1 MLVFGGA
8 FIVMVSTMVMVLVGV
23 WYESEGHHVCYVPI
37 KAIFCECNNSI
48 VEAIVFPFPLCGCV
62 CVWLISR
69 YSRFFVVMLEV
80 VEQVRVDVPDI
91 EFCCPPSV
99 SVRSSGKAGLGR
111 VRK

>member
-1 MLVFGGA
+1 MLVLRGSVYIDGLYDGHGAGGG
-8 FIVMVSTMVMVLVGV
+8 MV
-23 WYESEGHHVCYVPI
+23 WEEHQVCYVPI

-48 VEAIVFPFPLCGCV
+48 VEAIVFPFSLCGCEA
-62 CVWLISR
+62 WLISR

>member
-1 MLVFGGA
+1 
-8 FIVMVSTMVMVLVGV
+8 MVSMVVMVLVGV
-23 WYESEGHHVCYVPI
+23 GVWYGSEGHHVCYVPI
-37 KAIFCECNNSI
+37 KAIFCECNNPI
-48 VEAIVFPFPLCGCV
+48 VEAIVCSFSLV
-62 CVWLISR
+62 WLCVWLISR

>member
-1 MLVFGGA
+1 MMVS
-8 FIVMVSTMVMVLVGV
+8 IVVMVLVLVGV
-23 WYESEGHHVCYVPI
+23 WYESEGHQVCYVPI
-37 KAIFCECNNSI
+37 KAIFCECNKSI
-48 VEAIVFPFPLCGCV
+48 VEAIVCSFSLV
-62 CVWLISR
+62 WLCVWLISR